1 MSQVANEFV
10 DRAWKTCG
18 IAVVIVAAVALL
30 GGCMSVP
37 ALRDPVP
44 HTPDGPEKTIT
55 ELLTQWT
62 DLTNAAIAATG
73 HTDGWKDDTPL
84 VRSKPWDPAGGGVG
98 LAPCATTASD
108 DASQVTAVVF
118 HAPFEDD
125 PHPIA
130 DKLTAYWEREG
141 FTVTRTIDWTSP
153 SGKTSIEIRAER
165 ADGVEY
171 GLTATTEIVAID
183 VLTECSA
190 DPSIHAWAEERVQR
204 RLDTL
209 HQTPTPS
216 PSPSPSA
223 GAEVDDDGWVW

>member
-1 MSQVANEFV
+1 
-10 DRAWKTCG
+10 
-18 IAVVIVAAVALL
+18 
-30 GGCMSVP
+30 MSVP
-37 ALRDPVP
+37 ALRDPIP
-44 HTPDGPEKTIT
+44 RSPSGPEKTISQ
-55 ELLTQWT
+55 LLTQWAE
-62 DLTNAAIAATG
+62 LTKAAIAATG
-73 HTDGWKDDTPL
+73 HTDGWTEDTPL
-84 VRSKPWDPAGGGVG
+84 AKSKPWDPAGGGVS

-118 HAPFEDD
+118 HAPFEHD

-130 DKLTAYWEREG
+130 DKLTAYWESQG
-141 FTVTRTIDWTSP
+141 FTVTRTIDSTTGTDWMAV
-153 SGKTSIEIRAER
+153 EMRAER

-190 DPSIHAWAEERVQR
+190 DPSIHAWAEERVQQ
-204 RLDTL
+204 RLDSL
-209 HQTPTPS
+209 YQTPTPS

>member
-1 MSQVANEFV
+1 
-10 DRAWKTCG
+10 
-18 IAVVIVAAVALL
+18 
-30 GGCMSVP
+30 
-37 ALRDPVP
+37 VP

-84 VRSKPWDPAGGGVG
+84 AKSKPWDPAGGGVG

-118 HAPFEDD
+118 HAPFEHD

-130 DKLTAYWEREG
+130 DKLTAHWESQG
-141 FTVTRTIDWTSP
+141 FTVSRTIDANTGTDWMAV
-153 SGKTSIEIRAER
+153 ELRAER

-190 DPSIHAWAEERVQR
+190 DPSIQAWARERSLR
-204 RLDTL
+204 DLNAPS
-209 HQTPTPS
+209 PTPP
-216 PSPSPSA
+216 PS
-223 GAEVDDDGWVW
+223 